1 MHYTTQISI
10 IGINLNV
17 INKLINKLNK
27 IRHIKYLYN
36 FNNSSNIKDIDPY
49 YLLYSNKIM
58 DKQQKILDLHKKYP
72 MLDIIKDDMVNTL
85 SKNKDISRLE
95 ESRILEDINII
106 LSDFNDVILE
116 HNKALKLPDKDKHD
130 KEVKKLV
137 D

>member
-1 MHYTTQISI
+1 MHYSSQISI

-27 IRHIKYLYN
+27 IRHIKYVDN

-58 DKQQKILDLHKKYP
+58 DKQQEIFYLHKKFP
-72 MLDIIKDDMVNTL
+72 ILDIIKNDMVNTL
-85 SKNKDISRLE
+85 SEYQDISRLE
-95 ESRILEDINII
+95 ESRILEDVNIL
-106 LSDFNDVILE
+106 LSEFNDVILE
-116 HNKALKLPDKDKHD
+116 HNKALKLPDKDKHN
-130 KEVKKLV
+130 KEIEKLI

>member
-27 IRHIKYLYN
+27 IRHIKYLDN

-58 DKQQKILDLHKKYP
+58 DKQQKIWDLHKKYP

-85 SKNKDISRLE
+85 
-95 ESRILEDINII
+95 
-106 LSDFNDVILE
+106 
-116 HNKALKLPDKDKHD
+116 
-130 KEVKKLV
+130 
-137 D
+137 